1 MPEGMHAMRDVI
13 ANERSAPR
21 DKIAAAKLVTDVAGA
36 QGQVGVKSGYSM
48 RIDFGK
54 YPDGRE
60 CGITLR
66 DITLYPRN

>member
-13 ANERSAPR
+13 ANERSAPP

-36 QGQVGVKSGYSM
+36 QGQVGVKSGYGIK
-48 RIDFGK
+48 IDFGK
-54 YPDGRE
+54 RTDGSFV
-60 CGITLR
+60 GIDLR